1 MGGRRGRR
9 RVEDHEVDLKHTLAR
24 PPSRVGGR
32 SPTIGGVLTSLLR
45 RLAPSLAVSRFFA
58 VVLVVVQCLIAVTGS
73 VVRVTGSGLGCPTW
87 PRCTTDSLVPVHHP
101 DLDPIRIW
109 VEFGNRM
116 LSVSVGV
123 LSGVVLLLA
132 LLSNPRRRR
141 VIWLAASMPL
151 GVVAQAVIGGIT
163 VLTHLQWYTVA
174 LHFLVTPALVWLAVL
189 HLRALSDGD
198 EPARPLVP
206 KPLRALVFT
215 QAVVLMFALITGTF
229 VTAAGPHSG
238 GLNVPRL
245 TVPIPAL
252 AQLHADLVVLML
264 GMIIA
269 LGFGLRAAHAGPRI
283 WRHFSVLVVLVLAQG
298 VLGGVQYALKVPD
311 LLVVCHVAGATLVI
325 AASAAL
331 WTATAERGLP
341 PRGKATAD
349 TVEPSPT
356 TEDAVSESH

>member
-1 MGGRRGRR
+1 MR
-9 RVEDHEVDLKHTLAR
+9 R
-24 PPSRVGGR
+24 PPSRVLSRG
-32 SPTIGGVLTSLLR
+32 STIGGVPTTLLR
-45 RLAPSLAVSRFFA
+45 RIAPSPAVSRFFA
-58 VVLVVVQCLIAVTGS
+58 VLLVVLQCLIAVTGS
-73 VVRVTGSGLGCPTW
+73 VVRISGSGLGCPTW

-123 LSGVVLLLA
+123 VSGIVLVLA
-132 LLSNPRRRR
+132 LLSIRRRRR
-141 VIWLAASMPL
+141 VTWLAASMPL

-163 VLTHLQWYTVA
+163 VLTHLQWYTVC
-174 LHFLVTPALVWLAVL
+174 LHFLVTPLLVWLAVL
-189 HLRALSDGD
+189 HLRALSEGD

-215 QAVVLMFALITGTF
+215 QAVVLMFALITGTL

-311 LLVVCHVAGATLVI
+311 LMVIFHVAGATLVI

-331 WTATAERGLP
+331 WTSTRERGLP
-341 PRGKATAD
+341 PRATDRAD
-349 TVEPSPT
+349 DTETAPT
-356 TEDAVSESH
+356 TEDAVSQSH